1 MKNCFSLFPA
11 IVFAVLPLCGSAQVH
26 IKDDFEENIHLD
38 WVEQSTKK
46 VSALIQNG
54 AIELVSKDKETPAQ
68 IWVEELP
75 VIITGDFTVKAEVV
89 VPKLTDKTYFGI
101 LFNRRNDPTS
111 DSCYEYYIITPS
123 QCYQTQS
130 ELVEVG
136 NGDSFDFSEPT
147 FSISRNWSNKGWIKL
162 SEGKDKKIQI
172 EIKYVGG
179 KLEIQVDGMGAVH
192 KYKKE
197 LYSPAFG
204 FWTPGNTSLRITKV
218 EVDQDYNP
226 SLAE

>member
-1 MKNCFSLFPA
+1 MKKAICILGALLSL
-11 IVFAVLPLCGSAQVH
+11 LPFCGSAQVH

-46 VSALIQNG
+46 MSALIQNG
-54 AIELVSKDKETPAQ
+54 AIELVSKDKAVPAQ

-75 VIITGDFTVKAEVV
+75 VDIAGDFTVKAEVV

-101 LFNRRNDPTS
+101 LFNRRDDPTN
-111 DSCYEYYIITPS
+111 DSCYEYYIITMR
-123 QCYQTQS
+123 QCYKTQS
-130 ELVEVG
+130 EQVKVE

-147 FSISRNWSNKGWIKL
+147 LRISRDWINKGLIKL
-162 SEGKDKKIQI
+162 SEGKDKKIPI

-179 KLEIQVDGMGAVH
+179 KLAIQVDGMEAFR
-192 KYKKE
+192 KQRKE

-204 FWTPGNTSLRITKV
+204 FWTPGDTSLRVTSV
-218 EVDQDYNP
+218 EVIQDSYTA
-226 SLAE
+226 SE